1 MQVRMKISKVV
12 ENMQPSG
19 IRAFFDL
26 VLGMKEV
33 ISLGVGEPDFVTPW
47 QIREAGIYSLE
58 QGFTSYTS
66 NKGLYKLRLGIQRY
80 LKNKYNL
87 EYCPDEETLITAGVS
102 EGLDLALRA
111 IINPGDKVLIPQ
123 PSYVS
128 YGPVTEL
135 AGGIPVYLDTSKD
148 GFKITPKL
156 LEKHIDKKVK
166 AVILNYPTNPTG
178 VSYRRKELEEINKVL
193 LKHKILC
200 LSDEVY
206 GDLTY
211 DFTHVAF
218 PTLPK
223 AKENTIYFNGFSKA
237 YAMTGWRVGFVCG
250 PKEIIAAMTKIH
262 QYTIMC
268 VSITSQMAAA
278 EALVSGG
285 KYVQQ
290 MKREYNRRRQFIT
303 GELSALGL
311 KCMLPQGAF
320 YVFPCIKSTGLS
332 SMEFSRKLLDEQK
345 VAVVPGT
352 AFGPSGEGYIRI
364 SYASSM
370 DNLKEALN
378 RMRKFLEKR
387 A

>member
-1 MQVRMKISKVV
+1 
-12 ENMQPSG
+12 MQPSG

-66 NKGLYKLRLGIQRY
+66 NKGLYKLRLGISRY
-80 LKNKYNL
+80 LKNKFGL
-87 EYCPDEETLITAGVS
+87 EYCPEEETLITVGVS
-102 EGLDLALRA
+102 EGLDLVLRA
-111 IINPGDKVLIPQ
+111 IINPLDKILIPQ

-135 AGGIPVYLDTSKD
+135 AGGVPVYIDTSRD

-166 AVILNYPTNPTG
+166 AIILNYPTNPTG
-178 VSYRRKELEEINKVL
+178 VSYRRKELDQINKIL

-200 LSDEVY
+200 ISDEVY

-211 DFTHVAF
+211 DFEHVAF

-223 AKENTIYFNGFSKA
+223 ARENTVYFNGFSKA

-250 PKEIIAAMTKIH
+250 PQEIIAAMTKIH

-278 EALVSGG
+278 EALVSGQR
-285 KYVQQ
+285 YVLQ
-290 MKREYNRRRQFIT
+290 MKREYNRRRQFMVS
-303 GELSALGL
+303 GLNSLGL
-311 KCMLPQGAF
+311 KCSLPQGAF
-320 YVFPCIKSTGLS
+320 YVFPCIKSTKLS
-332 SMEFSRKLLDEQK
+332 SMEFSRKLLEDQK

-352 AFGPSGEGYIRI
+352 AFGSCAEGYIRI

-370 DNLKEALN
+370 DNLKEAIS
-378 RMRKFLEKR
+378 RIRIFLQRSK
-387 A
+387 